1 MKVVLPLERPTRRGT
16 VVKVLINR
24 LRGQKLSETDD
35 EIATEEPLEI
45 RVY

>member
-1 MKVVLPLERPTRRGT
+1 MVLPLERPTRRGT